1 MSIQAQL
8 PDHQLLRLEALLA
21 DPALPEAMRLDECQG
36 YLCAALA
43 GPQPIPAAQWLED
56 LLGCPEESGGE
67 ARREAAALLRL
78 LAQRLETE
86 LASGEPL
93 LLLLY
98 PTDDDEDAASDYV
111 PWCEGYLQGVDA
123 ATEDWF
129 EFLGVDD
136 DEQNTSDEIDYLD
149 EHLFP
154 LYLLTGDAEAA
165 ARAAGEEWPAG
176 EELERIREECEE
188 NLPQAVSNI
197 YRFWR
202 AQRGVGTIRRQDPK
216 VGRNDPCPCGSGRKH
231 KRCCGANAS

>member
-8 PDHQLLRLEALLA
+8 PDRQLLRLEELLG

-43 GPQPIPAAQWLED
+43 GPQPIAATHWLED

-67 ARREAAALLRL
+67 VRREAAALLRL
-78 LAQRLETE
+78 LAEHLEAE
-86 LASGEPL
+86 LASSQPL

-98 PTDDDEDAASDYV
+98 PADGDEDAPSDYV
-111 PWCEGYLQGVDA
+111 PWCEGYLRGVDA

-129 EFLGVDD
+129 DFLGAD
-136 DEQNTSDEIDYLD
+136 DEGGGNDEIDYLD
-149 EHLFP
+149 DQLFP
-154 LYLLTGDAEAA
+154 IYVLVGDAEAG
-165 ARAAGEEWPAG
+165 ARDAGEEWPSG
-176 EELERIREECEE
+176 EEREHLHRQCEDE
-188 NLPQAVSNI
+188 LPQAVSNI

-202 AQRGVGTIRRQDPK
+202 AQRGVGTIRRQGPK
-216 VGRNDPCPCGSGRKH
+216 VGRNDRCPCGSGRKY